1 MTSTSTGGGPGVRFQ
16 PDEKPPW
23 PLAGGLALQY
33 CILALGGIVLTVAIV
48 IRSAES
54 SEAYLAW
61 GAFGALL
68 VSGIATIIQSARLG
82 RLGAGYV
89 LTMGTS
95 GAFIAVSVAALQQ
108 GGPILLATLVIA
120 SSLFQFLLAERLSLL
135 RRILT
140 PTVAGTVVMLI
151 AVNVMPFLF
160 DFLDNVPAGTEPMAA
175 PVTVLATLGV
185 TLAVMLRF
193 TGPARL
199 WGPLIGI
206 VAGCVA
212 ASFYGLLDGG
222 PVGKAMWVGVPVAG
236 APGLGFDFGP
246 AFWALLPAYTFV
258 TLVGA
263 IETIG
268 DAVGIQ
274 RVSWRDRR
282 ATDYRAVQ
290 GAVAADGLG
299 NLLSGLFAT
308 VPNTTYSSSVSI
320 VEITGIAARR
330 VGVCIGLIFCA
341 LAFLPKVTQLL
352 LVIPDPVIGAYAMV
366 IIAVLFMLGTRIV
379 LQDGIDYR
387 KATIVGF
394 SFWVGVGFQSGEI
407 PTDGLS
413 PFLQQMLG
421 NGMTSGGLTALLL
434 TAFME
439 LTGRRRV
446 RMQAALTVDS
456 LPEIQR
462 FLGDFAGRKGLG
474 DETSGRLA
482 HAAEETLLLLIR
494 EAEDDGKPGGRRL
507 RLTARSNAGGIELEF
522 LAAGGEGNIED
533 RLAVIGGHV
542 AEAPGEHEFSL
553 RLLRHLATS
562 VQHHK
567 YADTDVVTVQVDPA
581 ARVTAIS

>member
-1 MTSTSTGGGPGVRFQ
+1 MSSPSTHAAGTVRYE
-16 PDEKPPW
+16 PDESPPW
-23 PLAGGLALQY
+23 PLATGLALQY
-33 CILALGGIVLTVAIV
+33 TILALGGIVLTVAIV
-48 IRSAES
+48 LRSAQS

-68 VSGIATIIQSARLG
+68 VCGIATIVQVRRFG
-82 RLGAGYV
+82 RLGSGYV
-89 LTMGTS
+89 LIMGTS

-108 GGPILLATLVIA
+108 GGPRLLASLVIV
-120 SSLFQFLLAERLSLL
+120 SSVFQFLLAGRLSLL
-135 RRILT
+135 RRVLT
-140 PTVAGTVVMLI
+140 PTVAGTVIMLI

-160 DFLDNVPAGTEPMAA
+160 DFMDNVPEGSGAAG

-193 TGPARL
+193 TGPVRL

-206 VAGCVA
+206 VAGCIA
-212 ASFYGLLDGG
+212 ASFFGLIDMG
-222 PVGKAMWVGVPVAG
+222 PVGAAAWVGVPTAG

-246 AFWALLPAYTFV
+246 AFWAILPAYTFV

-268 DAVGIQ
+268 DAVAIQ
-274 RVSWRDRR
+274 RVSWRNPQ

-290 GAVAADGLG
+290 GSVAADGLG

-330 VGVCIGLIFCA
+330 VGLCIGAIFCV

-352 LVIPDPVIGAYAMV
+352 LIIPDPVIGAYAMV
-366 IIAVLFMLGTRIV
+366 IIAVLFVLGTRIV
-379 LQDGIDYR
+379 LQDGMDYR
-387 KATIVGF
+387 KATIVGV

-407 PTDGLS
+407 STAGLD
-413 PFLQQMLG
+413 PFLQQLLA

-434 TAFME
+434 TGFME
-439 LTGRRRV
+439 LTGPRRV
-446 RMQAALTVDS
+446 RMQTALEVES
-456 LPEIQR
+456 LPDIQQ
-462 FLGDFAGRKGLG
+462 FLEKFAARRGLG
-474 DETSGRLA
+474 SEVAGRLA
-482 HAAEETLLLLIR
+482 HAAEETLVLLIQ
-494 EAEDDGKPGGRRL
+494 EAEGDPVPEKKRL
-507 RLTARSNAGGIELEF
+507 RLTARADAGAAEVEF

-533 RLAVIGGHV
+533 HLAVIGGHV
-542 AEAPGEHEFSL
+542 AEEPGEHEFSL

-567 YADTDVVTVQVDPA
+567 YADTDVVTVRVDPA
-581 ARVTAIS
+581 KSAA

>member
-1 MTSTSTGGGPGVRFQ
+1 MSSPSNHAVGTVRYE

-23 PLAGGLALQY
+23 PLAAGLALQY
-33 CILALGGIVLTVAIV
+33 TILALGGVVLTVAIV
-48 IRSAES
+48 LRSAERS
-54 SEAYLAW
+54 AEYLAW

-68 VSGIATIIQSARLG
+68 VCGIATIVQVRRFG
-82 RLGAGYV
+82 RLGSGYV
-89 LTMGTS
+89 LIMGTS

-108 GGPILLATLVIA
+108 GGPALLASLVIV
-120 SSLFQFLLAERLSLL
+120 SSVFQFLLAGRLSLL
-135 RRILT
+135 RRVLT
-140 PTVAGTVVMLI
+140 PTVAGTVIMLI

-160 DFLDNVPAGTEPMAA
+160 DFMDNVPEGSGAAAGS
-175 PVTVLATLGV
+175 VTVLATLGV

-193 TGPARL
+193 TGPVRL

-206 VAGCVA
+206 VAGCIA
-212 ASFYGLLDGG
+212 ASFFGLIDMG
-222 PVGKAMWVGVPVAG
+222 PVGAAAWVGVPTAG

-246 AFWALLPAYTFV
+246 AFWAILPAYTFV

-268 DAVGIQ
+268 DAVAIQ
-274 RVSWRDRR
+274 RVSWRNPQ

-290 GAVAADGLG
+290 GSVAADGLG

-330 VGVCIGLIFCA
+330 VGLCIGAIFCV

-352 LVIPDPVIGAYAMV
+352 LIIPDPVIGAYAMV
-366 IIAVLFMLGTRIV
+366 IIAVLFVLGTRIV
-379 LQDGIDYR
+379 LQDGMDYR
-387 KATIVGF
+387 KATIVGV

-407 PTDGLS
+407 STAGLD
-413 PFLQQMLG
+413 PFLQQLLA

-434 TAFME
+434 TGFME
-439 LTGRRRV
+439 LTGPRRV
-446 RMQAALTVDS
+446 RMQTALEVES
-456 LPEIQR
+456 LPDIQQ
-462 FLGDFAGRKGLG
+462 FLAKFAARRGLG
-474 DETSGRLA
+474 SEVAGRLA
-482 HAAEETLLLLIR
+482 HAAEETLVLLIQ
-494 EAEDDGKPGGRRL
+494 EAEGDPVPEKKRL
-507 RLTARSNAGGIELEF
+507 RLTARADAGAAEVEF

-533 RLAVIGGHV
+533 HLAVIGGHV
-542 AEAPGEHEFSL
+542 AEEPGEHEFSL

-567 YADTDVVTVQVDPA
+567 YADTDVVTVRVDPA
-581 ARVTAIS
+581 KSAA

>member
-1 MTSTSTGGGPGVRFQ
+1 MASPPTTAEPGVRFE

-23 PLAGGLALQY
+23 PIAAGLALQY
-33 CILALGGIVLTVAIV
+33 SILALGGVVLTVAIV
-48 IRSAES
+48 FRSAET
-54 SEAYLAW
+54 SETYLAW

-68 VSGIATIIQSARLG
+68 VSGLSTIVQVRRFGWLG
-82 RLGAGYV
+82 SGYV

-95 GAFIAVSVAALQQ
+95 GAFMAVSVAALQQ
-108 GGPILLATLVIA
+108 GGPALLATLVII
-120 SSLFQFLLAERLSLL
+120 SSLFQFLLAGHLSLL

-140 PTVAGTVVMLI
+140 PTVAGTVIMLI

-160 DFLDNVPAGTEPMAA
+160 DFLDNVPAGSDPLAA
-175 PVTVLATLGV
+175 PVTVLTTLVV
-185 TLAVMLRF
+185 TLVVMLRF

-206 VAGCVA
+206 VAGCIA
-212 ASFYGLLDGG
+212 GAFFGLIDGG
-222 PVGKAMWVGVPVAG
+222 PVADAALVGVPVAG
-236 APGLGFDFGP
+236 WPGLGFDFGP
-246 AFWALLPAYTFV
+246 AFWAILPAYIFV

-268 DAVGIQ
+268 DAIGIQ
-274 RVSWRDRR
+274 RVSWRKPR

-299 NLLSGLFAT
+299 NLLSGIFAT
-308 VPNTTYSSSVSI
+308 VPNTTYSSSVSV

-330 VGVCIGLIFCA
+330 VGVCIGLIFCV

-379 LQDGIDYR
+379 IQDGMDYR
-387 KATIVGF
+387 KATIVGL

-407 PTDGLS
+407 STAGLPS
-413 PFLQQMLG
+413 FLQQMLD

-439 LTGRRRV
+439 LTGPRRL
-446 RMQAALTVDS
+446 RMQTTLQVESLT
-456 LPEIQR
+456 EIQQ
-462 FLGDFAGRKGLG
+462 FLEGFAKRRGLG
-474 DETSGRLA
+474 DEMAGRLV
-482 HAAEETLLLLIR
+482 HAAEETLLLLIG
-494 EAEDDGKPGGRRL
+494 EAEEDEALGQRRL
-507 RLTARSNAGGIELEF
+507 RLTARTDAGGAELEF
-522 LAAGGEGNIED
+522 LSASGEGNIED
-533 RLAVIGGHV
+533 HMAVMGGHM
-542 AEAPGEHEFSL
+542 AEAPAEHEFSL

-567 YADTDVVTVQVDPA
+567 YADTDVVTVRVDPSPA
-581 ARVTAIS
+581 KA

>member
-1 MTSTSTGGGPGVRFQ
+1 MASPAEAGGPSVRYQ

-23 PLAGGLALQY
+23 PLAAGLALQY
-33 CILALGGIVLTVAIV
+33 SILALGGVVLTVAIV
-48 IRSAES
+48 IRSAGS

-68 VSGIATIIQSARLG
+68 VSGIATIIQAARLG
-82 RLGAGYV
+82 RLGSGYV

-108 GGPILLATLVIA
+108 GGPILLATLVIV
-120 SSLFQFLLAERLSLL
+120 SSLFQFLLAGRLSLL

-140 PTVAGTVVMLI
+140 PTVAGTVIMLI
-151 AVNVMPFLF
+151 AVNVMPYLF
-160 DFLDNVPAGTEPMAA
+160 DFLDNVPTGTEPVAA
-175 PVTVLATLGV
+175 PVTVLATLAV

-193 TGPARL
+193 TGAARL

-212 ASFYGLLDGG
+212 ASFFGLLDSG
-222 PVGKAMWVGVPVAG
+222 PVAQAMWVGVPVAG
-236 APGLGFDFGP
+236 SPGLGFDFGP
-246 AFWALLPAYTFV
+246 AFWAILPAYTFV

-330 VGVCIGLIFCA
+330 VGVCIGLVFCA

-352 LVIPDPVIGAYAMV
+352 LIIPDPVIGAYAMV

-379 LQDGIDYR
+379 MQDGMDYR

-394 SFWVGVGFQSGEI
+394 SFWVGVGFQSGQI
-407 PTDGLS
+407 PTDELS
-413 PFLQQMLG
+413 PFLQQMLA

-439 LTGRRRV
+439 VTGRRRV
-446 RMQAALTVDS
+446 RMQTALDVES
-456 LPEIQR
+456 LPAIHR
-462 FLGDFAGRKGLG
+462 FLEGFADREGLG
-474 DETSGRLA
+474 NEMAGRLA
-482 HAAEETLLLLIR
+482 HAAEETLLLLI
-494 EAEDDGKPGGRRL
+494 EGGEDDGEPGQRRL
-507 RLTARSNAGGIELEF
+507 RLTARTNAGGVELEF

-533 RLAVIGGHV
+533 HLAVVGGHV

-567 YADTDVVTVQVDPA
+567 YADTDVVAVRVDPA
-581 ARVTAIS
+581 PPQRA